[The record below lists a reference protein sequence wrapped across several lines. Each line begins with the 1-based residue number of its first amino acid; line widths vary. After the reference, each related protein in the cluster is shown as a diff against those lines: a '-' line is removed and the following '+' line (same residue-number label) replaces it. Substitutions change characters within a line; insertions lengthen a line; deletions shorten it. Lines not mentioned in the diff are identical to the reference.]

1 MAFNIMEE
9 KKEEKKKDEHKLT
22 PHTLRLIK
30 LVTSGSYSSTASDHV
45 KYAISLLSNIASQSS
60 PFVLWDILAR
70 LYSSLTCNE
79 RGNEGTKF
87 DDDSIITKR
96 EHIALAMEYVAKY
109 IPPSDRRHFLMD
121 SSIFVASSK
130 SKNDSGNSSISSGG
144 GDDDD
149 EHMCWL
155 KVQDFLQ
162 NTTDDDGYIEKQTTS
177 TSSLDQIL
185 QHGRLLL
192 SSNGLQYENDDENDD
207 YEKERSILSSL
218 DTSTITSSSATEQ
231 RKLLKKRIKIQRQIL
246 ARRLGL
252 GSIDGILKSDD
263 GIGMNDLIT
272 DEDLVLDRNVD
283 IVSSSDKDVPK
294 VSARERN
301 MKRIQKRIQN
311 DSSIATKSSS
321 KRQKIDIEHSSS
333 TQTDKNDKGSNIDN
347 KDDGDGN
354 YDDDGEKSTIRN
366 ILLLSLNQHP
376 NSSLSASNSRH
387 QPQSDPSFIS
397 HQNPQTVLATDMI
410 YNSFHPSWHVRH
422 GSLLGLLALL
432 KAWRN
437 GLSTPDKSS
446 KSIVH
451 FGSWPEDI
459 VCRCLCILALDRFGD
474 FAGAALEAVSN
485 HDNNHNELDS
495 YNQEN
500 DTVYHFDGKIRG
512 SAYSA
517 PVRETAA
524 RVLSMLLSMAPRETI
539 QKPCYQILVQLAS
552 YNQEWE
558 VRHGSMLAFKYVA
571 NLMSQEYQLDDN
583 DQRYLDHSIW
593 NEVANNAISGLNDQ
607 YDDVKGAAA
616 QVLYCFVERCDVS
629 KENEMKIITNLIA
642 SCAMQIWQAL
652 NEVDNTSSCTLDLL
666 ILFSKIVATDCQ
678 LVLQSIGVFK
688 SNKSLYMIER
698 LLMKMCDFLD
708 FDDYSVRL
716 SCFYTLS
723 VVAGPIAKALTHCKD
738 ECCGTMELYC
748 TLLRK
753 LFNSYFYNCNEIEGS
768 YEVDDKGKGISETPA
783 RNILM
788 FKSARK
794 NTWSAVVD
802 AARLSLKGEVSIIR
816 KTFMSMLFR
825 LIDPSRGL
833 MKATHNSSVN
843 DSLRNYTSTL
853 FECVNSACQAL
864 VELYKKMELSSIVD
878 LPLTAFILCLLESPW
893 TEVCECSCILLKSL
907 VSSRTNDMTCF
918 MSSECKLVL
927 DNILINNP
935 VCVAMDNYPNRDT
948 ALEDKPTRD
957 LCRKVLITTLV
968 AEIDE
973 FKSDIEAS
981 HWVRT
986 QISQVIDAWSNVFK
1000 AFNIHVFKDSNVQIK
1015 KSKHQMRICASIA
1028 GAYVSLGSNYLPPK
1042 LSNVIRALMTSI
1054 INEDESR
1061 RSETSTQ
1068 DIAKLIKLLEQSQ
1081 LLHHGLAVTK
1091 IFEKVCTLASKDP
1104 AYAQAPS
1111 ESLNSHSWKASQRI
1125 LYLVVKSI
1133 PQNDD
1138 LSKLTVLW
1146 RFIKCLQTSDPA
1158 LIDVDHLKIA
1168 ITIFSGLSSAF
1179 QKQSKAHG
1187 QVISSVLPT
1196 LVLLACVHNT
1206 TYVREKAVDSII
1218 STCLI
1223 DPEQS
1228 VSVVLP
1234 YLLKSLDASCDDACR
1249 LGACILMNT
1258 LVEQLGVLMIPYVSC
1273 LLPVSMSS
1281 MTDPIE
1287 RCAKLAAATFAYL
1300 VRLAPL
1306 VQTEQDYYDSSLNS
1320 KKGDAHE
1327 ARDKSFKQV
1336 VDHLIHGKALPPFPL
1351 PENLLTSL
1359 SNSNISLR
1367 HYQEEGISWLCLLR
1381 TLKLNGAL
1389 CDDMGLVS
1397 LQNAS
1402 TIKA

>member
-1 MAFNIMEE
+1 MEE
-9 KKEEKKKDEHKLT
+9 KKEEKKDEHKLT

-30 LVTSGSYSSTASDHV
+30 LVTSSSYSSTSSTSTGHKDNSTDHV
-45 KYAISLLSNIASQSS
+45 KYAISLLSNIASKSH
-60 PFVLWDILAR
+60 PFILWDILAR
-70 LYSSLTCNE
+70 LYSSLTSTD
-79 RGNEGTKF
+79 RGIEGTKF

-109 IPPSDRRHFLMD
+109 IPPSDRRHFLID
-121 SSIFVASSK
+121 SSMVVSSSK
-130 SKNDSGNSSISSGG
+130 SNNGSGSSGG
-144 GDDDD
+144 DQD
-149 EHMCWL
+149 MCWL
-155 KVQDFLQ
+155 KVHDFLQ
-162 NTTDDDGYIEKQTTS
+162 KTTDDVTIEKQTTS
-177 TSSLDQIL
+177 PTSLDQIL
-185 QHGRLLL
+185 QQGRLLL

-207 YEKERSILSSL
+207 YEKEHSILSSL
-218 DTSTITSSSATEQ
+218 DTSTITASSAAEQ
-231 RKLLKKRIKIQRQIL
+231 SRLLKRRIKMQRQIL

-252 GSIDGILKSDD
+252 GSIDGILRSDD

-272 DEDLVLDRNVD
+272 DEDLVLDGKVD
-283 IVSSSDKDVPK
+283 IVSSSEKHIPK
-294 VSARERN
+294 ISARERN

-311 DSSIATKSSS
+311 DSSITTKSTC
-321 KRQKIDIEHSSS
+321 KRRKIDMEQSSS
-333 TQTDKNDKGSNIDN
+333 TKTEKNDKGNNFDN
-347 KDDGDGN
+347 KDDADGN
-354 YDDDGEKSTIRN
+354 SDDDVEKSTIRN
-366 ILLLSLNQHP
+366 ILLLSLNHHP
-376 NSSLSASNSRH
+376 DSSLSASSSRH
-387 QPQSDPSFIS
+387 QPQSDSLIS
-397 HQNPQTVLATDMI
+397 HQNPQIVLATDMI

-432 KAWRN
+432 KAWRS
-437 GLSTPDKSS
+437 GLSTTDKSS
-446 KSIVH
+446 KNIVH
-451 FGSWPEDI
+451 FGAWPEDI

-474 FAGAALEAVSN
+474 FAGATLEAVSN
-485 HDNNHNELDS
+485 NDNELDS
-495 YNQEN
+495 CNQEN
-500 DTVYHFDGKIRG
+500 DVVYHFDGKIRG

-539 QKPCYQILVQLAS
+539 QKSCYQVLVELAS

-571 NLMSQEYQLDDN
+571 NLMRQEYQLDHN
-583 DQRYLDHSIW
+583 DQHLDHSIW
-593 NEVANNAISGLNDQ
+593 TEVANNAISGLNDQ

-629 KENEMKIITNLIA
+629 KEIEVKMITNLIA

-652 NEVDNTSSCTLDLL
+652 NDVDNTSSCTLDLL

-688 SNKSLYMIER
+688 SDKSLCMIER

-723 VVAGPIAKALTHCKD
+723 VVVGPIAKALEHCKD
-738 ECCGTMELYC
+738 KCCGTIELHC
-748 TLLRK
+748 TLLLK
-753 LFNSYFYNCNEIEGS
+753 LFNSYFYDCNEIESS
-768 YEVDDKGKGISETPA
+768 YEADDKRKGIFETPA

-788 FKSARK
+788 FRSARK
-794 NTWSAVVD
+794 NTWSAIVD
-802 AARLSLKGEVSIIR
+802 AVQLSLKGGEVSVIR

-833 MKATHNSSVN
+833 MKPTPNSSVK
-843 DSLRNYTSTL
+843 DSLRSNTSL

-864 VELYKKMELSSIVD
+864 AEIYKKMELSSIVD
-878 LPLTAFILCLLESPW
+878 LPLTAFILCLMESPW
-893 TEVCECSCILLKSL
+893 PEVCECSCILLRSL
-907 VSSRTNDMTCF
+907 VPSTNNDMTYF

-927 DNILINNP
+927 DKILVDNP
-935 VCVAMDNYPNRDT
+935 VCVAVDNYPNTNT

-957 LCRKVLITTLV
+957 LCRKVLITTLE
-968 AEIDE
+968 AEMDE
-973 FKSDIEAS
+973 FHSDIEAS
-981 HWVRT
+981 KWVRA
-986 QISQVIDAWSNVFK
+986 QVSQVIDAWSNVFK
-1000 AFNIHVFKDSNVQIK
+1000 AFDIHVFEDTDLQIK

-1061 RSETSTQ
+1061 RSETSSQ
-1068 DIAKLIKLLEQSQ
+1068 DMAKLIKLLEQSQ
-1081 LLHHGLAVTK
+1081 LPHHGVAVNK
-1091 IFEKVCTLASKDP
+1091 IFEKVCNLASKDP
-1104 AYAQAPS
+1104 EYAQASS
-1111 ESLNSHSWKASQRI
+1111 ESLNSHRWKASQRI

-1133 PQNDD
+1133 PKNDD
-1138 LSKLTVLW
+1138 LSKLIVLW

-1158 LIDVDHLKIA
+1158 SIDEDHLKTA

-1179 QKQSKAHG
+1179 QKHSKAHR

-1228 VSVVLP
+1228 IAIILP
-1234 YLLKSLDASCDDACR
+1234 YLLKSLNASCDDACR
-1249 LGACILMNT
+1249 LGACTLMNT
-1258 LVEQLGVLMIPYVSC
+1258 MVEQLGVLMIPYVSC
-1273 LLPVSMSS
+1273 LLPVSMST

-1320 KKGDAHE
+1320 NNGDVHE
-1327 ARDKSFKQV
+1327 ARDESFKKV
-1336 VDHLIHGKALPPFPL
+1336 VDHLIHGKPLPSFPL

-1397 LQNAS
+1397 LIDAS
-1402 TIKA
+1402 INKHNLCN